1 MLAIFLGHF
10 VATANQVTGANM
22 ATHMVRVREDL
33 LQKLITL
40 SQETGKPMSDLIEEV
55 LEWAS

>member
-1 MLAIFLGHF
+1 
-10 VATANQVTGANM
+10 M
-22 ATHMVRVREDL
+22 ATHMVKVPEDL

-55 LEWAS
+55 LDWARQQSQLRRSRAS